1 VQLYLLLA
9 GIIMR
14 SYAGF
19 AGQDRCRWRPLR
31 PTISCKNGDNQMTE
45 IENQWKVVEDYIR
58 SIVGEGPGAFKCV
71 PVRGPELQAVY
82 LRACAAGLKK
92 CSVKFCRPGTDAS
105 YQPEELNWRMRPD
118 TQSGQLV
125 WNVDRLG
132 RALHS
137 EELAQAILEQ
147 LNEYCTDYERELQSF
162 YD

>member
-1 VQLYLLLA
+1 MEKQESKVRFPTFPQPPRLRT
-9 GIIMR
+9 IT
-14 SYAGF
+14 SYAI
-19 AGQDRCRWRPLR
+19 RILR
-31 PTISCKNGDNQMTE
+31 ARS
-45 IENQWKVVEDYIR
+45 YIR
-58 SIVGEGPGAFKCV
+58 SVVGEGPGAFKCV